1 MIFFAAVNVT
11 ARRLAVTTRRLEK
24 TTQGVVI
31 TSPGLFSAG
40 KGYKKEED
48 AGFRG
53 LPPSVLAKI
62 GIRAQRA
69 KSGFFVLTFRRLP
82 CPTV

>member
-1 MIFFAAVNVT
+1 MKKQLKELSSQVRDFF
-11 ARRLAVTTRRLEK
+11 LPE
-24 TTQGVVI
+24 
-31 TSPGLFSAG
+31 

-53 LPPSVLAKI
+53 LPPSVLTKI